1 MSEDMELLNPAEQSV
16 YRLLVRLA
24 GAGTDDLAER
34 ADIPAAEV
42 ARLLESLR
50 AKGLARGGPIFE
62 PLPPDVALGDA
73 LLRRQRAL
81 DSARRVVAG
90 LTEEYRATSRRRIAD
105 HLVEIV
111 VGASALRERLRD
123 MQDSAQDEILWFCR
137 VNPIAMAGPEN
148 TEESSALARGVRYRA
163 IYERALIEMPGE
175 LDGIAASVRRG
186 ERARVV
192 DALPVRLAIADRAIA
207 ICPLVPDRDLGLV
220 EPTAAL
226 IRRSELLDA
235 LLALFEGTWER
246 AAPLLEGDAD
256 AGPVGAE
263 RLLLSLFVAGFPDKS
278 IASQLGVSK
287 RTVQRRLERVM
298 ATAGVDTRAGL
309 AFEAGRRGWLA

>member
-1 MSEDMELLNPAEQSV
+1 MSEDTELLDPAEQSV

-24 GAGTDDLAER
+24 VAGADDLADR

-42 ARLLESLR
+42 TRLLESLR

-73 LLRRQRAL
+73 LLRRQRSL

-111 VGASALRERLRD
+111 VGAAALRERLRD
-123 MQDSAQDEILWFCR
+123 MQESAQDEILWFCR
-137 VNPIAMAGPEN
+137 VNPIAMSGPDN
-148 TEESSALARGVRYRA
+148 IEESTALARGVRYRA

-175 LDGIAASVRRG
+175 LEGIAASVRRG

-192 DALPVRLAIADRAIA
+192 EALPVRLAIADRSMA
-207 ICPLVPDRDLGLV
+207 ICPLVPDHERDLG

-226 IRRSELLDA
+226 VRRSELLDA
-235 LLALFEGTWER
+235 LVALFESVWER
-246 AAPLLEGDAD
+246 ATPLLDGDAGD
-256 AGPVGAE
+256 DPLGAD
-263 RLLLSLFVAGFPDKS
+263 RLLLSLFVAGFPDKA
-278 IASQLGVSK
+278 IASQVGVSK
-287 RTVQRRLERVM
+287 RTVQRRLERLM
-298 ATAGVDTRAGL
+298 LLAGVDTRAGL
-309 AFEAGRRGWLA
+309 AFEAGRRGWLG